1 MVDEDDGKRCE
12 VYVTRC
18 SESNESSIA
27 IVGMLVPDVQCG
39 LFTLAIFIFLLCDL
53 TDVLGGGASFAVF
66 ATLLPVLFSLDNL
79 LNVNEDGSQGARF
92 RSCCFVF
99 VRQLLVDFV
108 RHEVEQDRD
117 HRVVPRGH
125 MHQSL

>member
-66 ATLLPVLFSLDNL
+66 ATLLPVRFSPPPAASVKVSKIL
-79 LNVNEDGSQGARF
+79 EE
-92 RSCCFVF
+92 
-99 VRQLLVDFV
+99 
-108 RHEVEQDRD
+108 RHETR
-117 HRVVPRGH
+117 
-125 MHQSL
+125 SWK